1 MNGAIRKGSSRIC
14 HIGWTPEMKP
24 NRPVPVMGQ
33 EIETMMIYMLAVAM
47 TIMMLIATAFGMHQE
62 AQRTRVKQK
71 NNTIRDFWP
80 R

>member
-1 MNGAIRKGSSRIC
+1 
-14 HIGWTPEMKP
+14 MKP